1 MTTTPTPRMGIA
13 IDLDAL
19 DALVRE
25 FIAEHEHVDDNDDDG
40 LFQRILLSTFI
51 LWVRRRQEQQ
61 AATQLPTTNLL
72 TFRIEKE
79 RDSEL

>member
-1 MTTTPTPRMGIA
+1 MTTPIPRLGIA

-25 FIAEHEHVDDNDDDG
+25 FIAEHENVADDDDDG

-51 LWVRRRQEQQ
+51 LWVRRRQERQ
-61 AATQLPTTNLL
+61 AATQPPTIQPVN
-72 TFRIEKE
+72 FPN
-79 RDSEL
+79 